1 MSEESKI
8 TTNTNRTNEVAA
20 PIIDQVVEQ
29 PKTLNF
35 AAVSKLLNEANGSGF
50 YDIFIPSSNETYSF
64 KQLTVGQ
71 QRSISKNSSD
81 FKDKFTQTKL
91 RLAILKE
98 LCLNTNIDFTKI
110 TWPEFVYILAQI
122 RDNNFTD
129 ELIFNVKCQEE
140 SCGAKFDYTVN
151 FGELISNLEAIIKDA
166 VSDNKIFEFKMGDH
180 TVKFIMNYPTVERY
194 LDMMNFAAKLSD
206 EEQDD
211 ASTIFVYAYIKDI
224 YIDDAKLDNNEFVS
238 TQKLAEFIDT
248 TFRFDFLKYVEFLNK
263 EFERFV
269 KVLDISVACPKCKTN
284 IPFTLDLDDFFIRS

>member
-8 TTNTNRTNEVAA
+8 TTNTNRTNEVTA
-20 PIIDQVVEQ
+20 PVVNQVVEQ

-35 AAVSKLLNEANGSGF
+35 AAVSKILSEASGSGF
-50 YDIFIPSSNETYSF
+50 YDIFIPSTNETYSF

-91 RLAILKE
+91 RLAIIKE
-98 LCLNTNIDFTKI
+98 LCLNANVDFTKI
-110 TWPEFVYILAQI
+110 TWPEFVYTLAQI
-122 RDNNFTD
+122 RDNNFAE

-140 SCGAKFDYTVN
+140 SCGAKFDYTIN

-206 EEQDD
+206 EEQDE